1 MTKDSIMW
9 SLTSLFM
16 IASALYWSC
25 KVCKTSLPPSLSL
38 SPSPPYICVCVYLCA
53 GLCLVGASLHA
64 HHPWSVN
71 GCGYVCAWVSGGVCV
86 CIFVHCAS
94 ILLYMSIFHMIGH
107 LTMNRH
113 NRKSLGLDIP
123 DPIVQHRSSS
133 TISLWWTLFQNTIGK
148 TSLGPITIS
157 ALDKKADFR
166 CADMWRNR
174 SNTNVVKLIS
184 DGILFLHGRRH
195 VNTGPCGLNLFHH
208 HNHLKPY
215 FPISWGRV
223 HESYFCILSGLR
235 RHHKLNYIALIVSSL
250 YLSFIW
256 SFSHPYSS
264 FCFEYGHLH
273 CCVFEPPL

>member
-1 MTKDSIMW
+1 MQN
-9 SLTSLFM
+9 L
-16 IASALYWSC
+16 A
-25 KVCKTSLPPSLSL
+25 PSLSL
-38 SPSPPYICVCVYLCA
+38 SLPLPPLYLC
-53 GLCLVGASLHA
+53 LCVFMCGSMPCGCEFACTPPMGVWMDVGMYVLECL
-64 HHPWSVN
+64 
-71 GCGYVCAWVSGGVCV
+71 GVCAYAYLSIVQVS
-86 CIFVHCAS
+86 
-94 ILLYMSIFHMIGH
+94 LLYMSIFHMIGH